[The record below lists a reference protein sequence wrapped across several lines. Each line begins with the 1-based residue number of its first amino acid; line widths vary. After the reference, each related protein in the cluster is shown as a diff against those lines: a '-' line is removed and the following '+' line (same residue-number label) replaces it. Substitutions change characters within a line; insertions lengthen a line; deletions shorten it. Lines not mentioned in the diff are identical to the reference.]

1 VNVEVVRIGGAFA
14 SLGLAVLIAARPREA
29 RVAGLGAWAI
39 GSVLL
44 ALYLAPSSHHRV
56 LTAAA
61 VVGIALAVGLAFV
74 FRRWPWALA
83 FLSLACVPAR
93 IPVRVGGTEAN
104 LLVPLYA
111 VVAGAALLLAWE
123 LVRGVHRSREL
134 GPLALPLAAYVAWTG
149 LSLLWSG
156 DPHQGAI
163 AVFFFYLPFGLL
175 ALSLSRLPWNPR
187 LVVWLLGELVAMA
200 VVFAAIGVYQWATRD
215 IFWNPKVSVGN
226 AYAPF
231 FRVNS
236 VFYDPSVYGR
246 FLVVAIAACLVVA
259 LYSAKPRAIYAAA
272 AAIAA
277 VWIGLLF
284 SFSQSSFAALVAA
297 AVLLA
302 AILWR
307 WRAVLAVALVAVVI
321 VGAGVSAPRV
331 RSSIVRHSH
340 TGLNHA
346 TSGRWKLVTNGIKV
360 AAHHPV
366 AGVGIGDFK
375 HAYAKQVGLP
385 GREPRSAASHD
396 TPITVAAE
404 LGLPGLAL
412 LIWLAGTA
420 FLLTLR
426 RLSSSFAGRT
436 ALVCGLALAAIA
448 VHSLFYNA
456 FFEDPTSW
464 GLLGLAALASRSR
477 ANRVE

>member
-1 VNVEVVRIGGAFA
+1 VSVEAARIGGAVA
-14 SLGLAVLIAARPREA
+14 SLGLAVLLVARPRAA
-29 RVAGLGAWAI
+29 RVGGLGAWAI
-39 GSVLL
+39 GALLIAGYLEPSGHQRVLAAAGIVGGAL
-44 ALYLAPSSHHRV
+44 AL
-56 LTAAA
+56 
-61 VVGIALAVGLAFV
+61 GLAYV

-83 FLSLACVPAR
+83 FLGLACVPAR

-111 VVAGAALLLAWE
+111 VVAAAALLLAWE
-123 LVRGVHRSREL
+123 LVRGDRREREL
-134 GPLALPLAAYVAWTG
+134 GGLAWPLAAYVAWTG

-163 AVFFFYLPFGLL
+163 SILFFYLPFGLL

-187 LVVWLLGELVAMA
+187 LLVWLLVELVAMA
-200 VVFAAIGVYQWATRD
+200 IVFAAIGVYQWATRD
-215 IFWNPKVSVGN
+215 IFWNPKVIVGN

-246 FLVVAIAACLVVA
+246 FLVIAIAACLVVV
-259 LYSAKPRAIYAAA
+259 LYSRRPSAAYAAG

-277 VWIGLLF
+277 AWIGLLF
-284 SFSQSSFAALVAA
+284 SFSQSSFAALVAVA
-297 AVLLA
+297 LLLA
-302 AILWR
+302 VMAWR
-307 WRAVLAVALVAVVI
+307 WRAALVVALVAVVV

-340 TGLNHA
+340 SGLNHA

-360 AAHHPV
+360 AGHHPV

-375 HAYAKQVGLP
+375 HAYAKQVGLR

-396 TPITVAAE
+396 TPVTVAAE
-404 LGLPGLAL
+404 LGVPGLVLFVWFAATAL
-412 LIWLAGTA
+412 V
-420 FLLTLR
+420 LTLR

-436 ALVCGLALAAIA
+436 ALVCGVALVAIA

-456 FFEDPTSW
+456 FFEDPTTW
-464 GLLGLAALASRSR
+464 GLFGLAALAVR
-477 ANRVE
+477 ARDA